1 MQKVDFYCKKCKK
14 YMSISY
20 IPIGDKEHLVL
31 PGVIMKCHTNKCKRV
46 VTLKNCSE
54 ERIIVRTEKNGKC
67 YL

>member
-1 MQKVDFYCKKCKK
+1 
-14 YMSISY
+14 MSISY